1 MTKGDIPSPANE
13 NLNEKQ
19 QQAIQLLLVGQTDQQ
34 VADAVGVTRQT
45 VNQWKNQDPVFVARM
60 NREKEEL
67 WQSYRQKLRSVVGQA
82 IDVLVGDSLDV
93 ENRNLR
99 KTAAVHLLKSVG
111 LYGKDLKPS
120 GPTESQEVERKWR
133 ENDQL
138 NSLFANDKQT
148 LDSIKKGLG

>member
-60 NREKEEL
+60 NREK
-67 WQSYRQKLRSVVGQA
+67 KRSCGNLTA
-82 IDVLVGDSLDV
+82 KNSVLSLA
-93 ENRNLR
+93 RPLMC
-99 KTAAVHLLKSVG
+99 
-111 LYGKDLKPS
+111 
-120 GPTESQEVERKWR
+120 
-133 ENDQL
+133 
-138 NSLFANDKQT
+138 
-148 LDSIKKGLG
+148 